1 MLQNEDILCTKSQ
14 TLENL
19 RGCLVSVAPLELH
32 GMRLLKERPHLMTT
46 THPIPRQLVV
56 EAVTEIVAYTE
67 RCRVA
72 AHQLAALSPIPLLTV
87 SLMEFGL

>member
-1 MLQNEDILCTKSQ
+1 MNVNSVHLGELHV
-14 TLENL
+14 
-19 RGCLVSVAPLELH
+19 CLTGLPPLELQ
-32 GMRLLKERPHLMTT
+32 GMRLLKERPHLMTA

-72 AHQLAALSPIPLLTV
+72 ARQLANLSPIPLLTL
-87 SLMEFGL
+87 SLLEFGL